1 MKFPA
6 IKEGLRSTLLRIIAL
21 DRAGGVTNRIAIKN
35 TCDMLITLGMDSLT
49 VYVNDFE
56 SSFLR
61 ESAVFYEVCHFH
73 HHFNYMRCFSL
84 ITFYLPLLNNK
95 VLQELKPRF

>member
-1 MKFPA
+1 M
-6 IKEGLRSTLLRIIAL
+6 RIIAL

-56 SSFLR
+56 SSFLK
-61 ESAVFYEVCHFH
+61 ESAVFYEVCHFY
-73 HHFNYMRCFSL
+73 HHFKQICAGS
-84 ITFYLPLLNNK
+84 
-95 VLQELKPRF
+95 Q